1 MVCGIIWADKVAPRG
16 AEAAA
21 GCKELAS
28 DTTKITYKKNTNRRP
43 PSKAKPFEKISPYQK
58 YNR

>member
-21 GCKELAS
+21 GCEELAIV
-28 DTTKITYKKNTNRRP
+28 TKKKTCKKNTNRRP
-43 PSKAKPFEKISPYQK
+43 SSKAKPFERISPY
-58 YNR
+58 